1 MCAREENQKEREHH
15 SGDAKALGRD
25 DDIVLK
31 GRLSLQANGRQ
42 TEGYHGLFP
51 ALIDHVPAMFIML
64 MPRPQPSRRDLRLLG
79 RSIFDAKR
87 GGGRARRGGAPTINM
102 AMSGKVNGDR
112 ARHPLALVALHV
124 INEVYHS

>member
-15 SGDAKALGRD
+15 NGDAKALGRD

-42 TEGYHGLFP
+42 AEGNHGLFP
-51 ALIDHVPAMFIML
+51 AVMDHVPVLFIVL
-64 MPRPQPSRRDLRLLG
+64 MTRPQPSRTDLRLAC

-87 GGGRARRGGAPTINM
+87 GGGRAWAWG
-102 AMSGKVNGDR
+102 NG
-112 ARHPLALVALHV
+112 
-124 INEVYHS
+124 